1 MNKTIDTK
9 AGNGKRIYKE
19 PTMEVCL
26 IESNLTLL
34 ASSLDENELPV
45 ATEEWPE
52 GVPLPW

>member
-26 IESNLTLL
+26 LESNLTLL